1 LATLGDRLMR
11 EDFLRNRA
19 VAMARVACHVGR
31 SEGRVLAVT
40 LVWQRKHIDERI
52 GRGILPESTHEQL

>member
-1 LATLGDRLMR
+1 MR
-11 EDFLRNRA
+11 ADFLRNRA

-31 SEGRVLAVT
+31 SEGRALAVT